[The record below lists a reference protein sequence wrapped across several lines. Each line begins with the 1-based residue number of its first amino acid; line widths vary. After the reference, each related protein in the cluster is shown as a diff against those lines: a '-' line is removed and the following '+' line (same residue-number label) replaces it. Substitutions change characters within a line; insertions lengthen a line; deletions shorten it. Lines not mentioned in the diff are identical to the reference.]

1 MEKTN
6 KERFYEFL
14 TENQQKFYR
23 LAYSYVKEQ
32 EAALDVVQE
41 AVAKALA
48 AFDKLRQPEYMKTW
62 FYRIIVHTAINS
74 LKQRERYESDE
85 EKILN
90 MAYEEKGLLA
100 EEKMDLYDAVM
111 QLEEKYKTV
120 ILLRYFEDLK
130 VQEVAKVM
138 DIPENTAKTRIR
150 TALNSLSG
158 MMQREVDQ

>member
-6 KERFYEFL
+6 KEKFYEFL

-23 LAYSYVKEQ
+23 LAYGYVKEQ

-48 AFDKLRQPEYMKTW
+48 SFDKLRQPEYMKTW

-90 MAYEEKGLLA
+90 IAYEEKGLLA